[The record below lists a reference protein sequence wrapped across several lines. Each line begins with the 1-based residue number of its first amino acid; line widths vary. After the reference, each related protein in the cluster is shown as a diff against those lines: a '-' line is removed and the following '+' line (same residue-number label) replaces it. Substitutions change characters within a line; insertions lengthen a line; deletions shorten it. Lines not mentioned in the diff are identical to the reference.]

1 VRHLLEPLAT
11 IPGVRTTVLM
21 TPDGVPIC
29 VLGAK
34 GSKDPETAEV
44 HALAGLTTGWIGEV
58 TRAVAPLSW
67 AAPQRYVLQAARG
80 TLVILEAPGAL
91 LLVVLE
97 GGLQPED
104 LRLPMDVAVQRL
116 QRHVRGVNADGGAPG
131 EAPEPN
137 GVRPR
142 RSHSVHPA
150 GMPNVPVSELHGTRS
165 GGPEVPQVIGD

>member
-1 VRHLLEPLAT
+1 MKHLLEPLAT

-29 VLGAK
+29 VQGAK
-34 GSKDPETAEV
+34 GQKDPETAEV
-44 HALAGLTTGWIGEV
+44 HALAGLATGWIGEV

-67 AAPQRYVLQAARG
+67 GAPQRYVLQAARG

-91 LLVVLE
+91 LLVVLD

-104 LRLPMDVAVQRL
+104 LRLPMDVAVQRI
-116 QRHVRGVNADGGAPG
+116 QRHVRGAGIDGG
-131 EAPEPN
+131 EMPEPD

-142 RSHSVHPA
+142 RGNPGQSN